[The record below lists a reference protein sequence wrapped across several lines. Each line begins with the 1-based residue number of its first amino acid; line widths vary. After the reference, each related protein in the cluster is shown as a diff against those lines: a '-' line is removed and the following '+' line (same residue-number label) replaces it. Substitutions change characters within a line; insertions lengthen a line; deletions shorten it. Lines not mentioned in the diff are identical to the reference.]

1 MVTPMLT
8 CPVLSRIQILALLIL
23 SFLTLHSQSL
33 GAQGLPA
40 ASKEAAI
47 SFFGAYS
54 RVNTDRSSQK
64 DNGFTVG
71 FAYTR
76 YLHWLLT
83 PSIEVRCKIA
93 TGSTVSEKT
102 FGGGIRVEHRFKN
115 FYPYANFFGSY
126 GKITFTNPITTVP
139 GPRYYYDDSTV
150 YSTGAGVDYDITS
163 TWAARVDYQFEHWHT
178 GFKNTF
184 TPQIFSIGILYRIPF
199 KPYPRE

>member
-1 MVTPMLT
+1 MPIY
-8 CPVLSRIQILALLIL
+8 PVLSRIQILALLI
-23 SFLTLHSQSL
+23 SPFLFLRSETLE
-33 GAQGLPA
+33 AQGLPA

-83 PSIEVRCKIA
+83 PSLEVRCKIA
-93 TGSTVSEKT
+93 TGATVSEKT

-126 GKITFTNPITTVP
+126 GKITLANPVTSGP
-139 GPRYYYDDSTV
+139 GPHYYYDDSTV
-150 YSTGAGVDYDITS
+150 YSAGGGLDYDITS
-163 TWAARVDYQFEHWHT
+163 TWAARVDYQYEHWHT
-178 GFKNTF
+178 GLKNTF
-184 TPQIFSIGILYRIPF
+184 NPQIFSIGILYRIPF

>member
-1 MVTPMLT
+1 MLIY
-8 CPVLSRIQILALLIL
+8 PVANRFPIFAV
-23 SFLTLHSQSL
+23 LTLPFLIVHSKSVE
-33 GAQGLPA
+33 GQGRPT

-47 SFFGAYS
+47 SLFGTYS
-54 RVNTDRSSQK
+54 RVSTDRSSQK

-71 FAYTR
+71 AAYTR

-83 PSIEVRCKIA
+83 PSLEVRCKIA
-93 TGSTVSEKT
+93 TGGTVSEKT

-126 GKITFTNPITTVP
+126 GKITFANPITSVP

-150 YSTGAGVDYDITS
+150 YSAGAGLDYDITS
-163 TWAARVDYQFEHWHT
+163 NWAARVDYQFEHWHT

>member
-1 MVTPMLT
+1 
-8 CPVLSRIQILALLIL
+8 
-23 SFLTLHSQSL
+23 
-33 GAQGLPA
+33 
-40 ASKEAAI
+40 
-47 SFFGAYS
+47 
-54 RVNTDRSSQK
+54 VNTDRSSQK

-83 PSIEVRCKIA
+83 PSLEVRCKIA
-93 TGSTVSEKT
+93 TGGTVSEKT

-126 GKITFTNPITTVP
+126 GKITFTNPITSVP

-150 YSTGAGVDYDITS
+150 YSTGAGLDYDITS
-163 TWAARVDYQFEHWHT
+163 NWAARVDYQFEHWHT
-178 GFKNTF
+178 GLRNTF

>member
-1 MVTPMLT
+1 MRI
-8 CPVLSRIQILALLIL
+8 CPDLSRIPVFSLQTLLVVVL
-23 SFLTLHSQSL
+23 LYKSL
-33 GAQGLPA
+33 GAQGLPT

-47 SFFGAYS
+47 SFFGTYS
-54 RVNTDRSSQK
+54 RVSTDRSSQK
-64 DNGFTVG
+64 DNGLTVG

-76 YLHWLLT
+76 YFNRFVT
-83 PSIEVRCKIA
+83 PSLEVRCKIA
-93 TGSTVSEKT
+93 NGATVGEKT

-126 GKITFTNPITTVP
+126 GKITFINPITSVP

-150 YSTGAGVDYDITS
+150 YSAGAGLDYDITS
-163 TWAARVDYQFEHWHT
+163 NWAARVDYQFEHWHT
-178 GFKNTF
+178 GLHNTF

>member
-1 MVTPMLT
+1 MLI
-8 CPVLSRIQILALLIL
+8 CPVLSRISIFSL
-23 SFLTLHSQSL
+23 LTLLLLVFRSKSL
-33 GAQGLPA
+33 EGQGLPT

-54 RVNTDRSSQK
+54 RVSTDRSSQK

-71 FAYTR
+71 LAYTR
-76 YLHWLLT
+76 YLHWFLT
-83 PSIEVRCKIA
+83 PSLEVRCKVA
-93 TGSTVSEKT
+93 TGDTVSEKT

-126 GKITFTNPITTVP
+126 GKITFANPITSVP

-150 YSTGAGVDYDITS
+150 YSTGAGLDYDITS
-163 TWAARVDYQFEHWHT
+163 NWAARVDYQFEHWHT
-178 GFKNTF
+178 GLRNTF

>member
-1 MVTPMLT
+1 MLLI
-8 CPVLSRIQILALLIL
+8 CPVPSRIPIFAVLTLPFLIL
-23 SFLTLHSQSL
+23 QSKSL
-33 GAQGLPA
+33 EAQGLPT

-47 SFFGAYS
+47 SFFGTYS
-54 RVNTDRSSQK
+54 RVSTDRSSQK

-83 PSIEVRCKIA
+83 PSLEVRCKIA
-93 TGSTVSEKT
+93 TGGTVSEKT
-102 FGGGIRVEHRFKN
+102 FGGGLRVEHRFKN

-126 GKITFTNPITTVP
+126 GKITFANPITSVP

-150 YSTGAGVDYDITS
+150 YSTGAGLDYDITS
-163 TWAARVDYQFEHWHT
+163 NWAARVDYQFEHWHT
-178 GFKNTF
+178 GFRNTF

>member
-1 MVTPMLT
+1 MLI
-8 CPVLSRIQILALLIL
+8 CPVPGRIPIFSL
-23 SFLTLHSQSL
+23 LTLVVVGLHSESL
-33 GAQGLPA
+33 RAQGLPT

-47 SFFGAYS
+47 SFFGTYS

-83 PSIEVRCKIA
+83 PSLEVRCKIA

-115 FYPYANFFGSY
+115 FYPYADFFGSY
-126 GKITFTNPITTVP
+126 GKITFANPVTSVP

-150 YSTGAGVDYDITS
+150 YSTGAGLDYDITS

-178 GFKNTF
+178 GLKNTF

-199 KPYPRE
+199 RPYPRE

>member
-1 MVTPMLT
+1 MLI

-23 SFLTLHSQSL
+23 TFLALHSEFFE
-33 GAQGLPA
+33 AQGLPA

-71 FAYTR
+71 FDYTR

-83 PSIEVRCKIA
+83 PSLEVRCKIA
-93 TGSTVSEKT
+93 TGDTVSEKT

-126 GKITFTNPITTVP
+126 GKITFTNPITSVP
-139 GPRYYYDDSTV
+139 GPRYSYDDSTV
-150 YSTGAGVDYDITS
+150 YSTGAGLDYDITS
-163 TWAARVDYQFEHWHT
+163 NWAARVDYQFEHWHT
-178 GFKNTF
+178 GFRNTF
-184 TPQIFSIGILYRIPF
+184 TPQVFSIGILYRIPF

>member
-1 MVTPMLT
+1 MLT
-8 CPVLSRIQILALLIL
+8 CPVPSRISIFALLT
-23 SFLTLHSQSL
+23 FLCLLLHSKSL
-33 GAQGLPA
+33 EGQGRPTA
-40 ASKEAAI
+40 TKEAAI

-54 RVNTDRSSQK
+54 RVSTDRSSQK

-83 PSIEVRCKIA
+83 PSLEVRCKIA

-126 GKITFTNPITTVP
+126 GKITLANPITSVP

-150 YSTGAGVDYDITS
+150 YSAGGGLDYDITS

>member
-1 MVTPMLT
+1 MLMLI
-8 CPVLSRIQILALLIL
+8 CPLSRISIFSL
-23 SFLTLHSQSL
+23 LTLLLLVFRSESIEAQSS
-33 GAQGLPA
+33 PT

-47 SFFGAYS
+47 SFFGTYS
-54 RVNTDRSSQK
+54 RVSTDRESEK

-83 PSIEVRCKIA
+83 PSLEVRSKIA
-93 TGSTVSEKT
+93 TGGTVSEKT

-126 GKITFTNPITTVP
+126 GKITFTNPITSVP

-150 YSTGAGVDYDITS
+150 YSTGAGLDYDITS
-163 TWAARVDYQFEHWHT
+163 NWAARVDYQFEHWHT
-178 GFKNTF
+178 GLKNTF

-199 KPYPRE
+199 KPYRRE

>member
-1 MVTPMLT
+1 MLLI
-8 CPVLSRIQILALLIL
+8 CPVPSRIPIFAVLTLPFLIL
-23 SFLTLHSQSL
+23 QSKSL
-33 GAQGLPA
+33 EAQGLPT

-47 SFFGAYS
+47 SFFGTYS
-54 RVNTDRSSQK
+54 RVSTDRSSQK

-83 PSIEVRCKIA
+83 PSLEVRCKIA
-93 TGSTVSEKT
+93 TGGTVSEKT
-102 FGGGIRVEHRFKN
+102 FGGGLRVEHRFKN
-115 FYPYANFFGSY
+115 FYPYADFFGSY
-126 GKITFTNPITTVP
+126 GKITFANPVTSVP

-150 YSTGAGVDYDITS
+150 YSTGAGLDYDITS
-163 TWAARVDYQFEHWHT
+163 NWAARVDYQFEHWHT
-178 GFKNTF
+178 GFRNTF

>member
-1 MVTPMLT
+1 MLI
-8 CPVLSRIQILALLIL
+8 CPVANRFLIFALLTLPLLIL
-23 SFLTLHSQSL
+23 PSNSL
-33 GAQGLPA
+33 EAQGLPA
-40 ASKEAAI
+40 ASKEAAL

-54 RVNTDRSSQK
+54 RVSTDRSSQK

-83 PSIEVRCKIA
+83 PSLEVRTKIA
-93 TGSTVSEKT
+93 TGDTISEKT
-102 FGGGIRVEHRFKN
+102 FGGGIRVEHKFKD

-126 GKITFTNPITTVP
+126 GKITTTNPLTSGP

-150 YSTGAGVDYDITS
+150 YSTGAGLDYDITS

>member
-1 MVTPMLT
+1 MLI
-8 CPVLSRIQILALLIL
+8 CPVLSRTLIFSL
-23 SFLTLHSQSL
+23 LTLLLLVFRSKSL
-33 GAQGLPA
+33 EGQGLPT

-54 RVNTDRSSQK
+54 RVSTDRSSQK

-76 YLHWLLT
+76 YLHWFLT
-83 PSIEVRCKIA
+83 PSLEIRSKIA
-93 TGSTVSEKT
+93 TGDTVSEKT

-115 FYPYANFFGSY
+115 FHPYANFFGSY
-126 GKITFTNPITTVP
+126 GKITLTNPVTSVP

-150 YSTGAGVDYDITS
+150 YSTGAGLDYDVTS
-163 TWAARVDYQFEHWHT
+163 NWAARVDYQYEHWHT
-178 GFKNTF
+178 GLKNTF

-199 KPYPRE
+199 KPYKRE

>member
-1 MVTPMLT
+1 MLM
-8 CPVLSRIQILALLIL
+8 CPVPSRIPIFSL
-23 SFLTLHSQSL
+23 LTLVVVGLHSESL
-33 GAQGLPA
+33 GAQGLPT

-47 SFFGAYS
+47 SFFGTYS
-54 RVNTDRSSQK
+54 RVSTDRSSQK

-83 PSIEVRCKIA
+83 PSLEVRCKIA
-93 TGSTVSEKT
+93 TGGTVSEKT

-126 GKITFTNPITTVP
+126 GKITFANPITSVP

-150 YSTGAGVDYDITS
+150 YSTGAGLDYDITS
-163 TWAARVDYQFEHWHT
+163 NWAARVDYQFEHWHT
-178 GFKNTF
+178 GLRNTF

>member
-1 MVTPMLT
+1 MPIR
-8 CPVLSRIQILALLIL
+8 PVLSRIQTLALLIL
-23 SFLTLHSQSL
+23 SFLILHSESL
-33 GAQGLPA
+33 EAQGLPA

-47 SFFGAYS
+47 SFFGTYS

-83 PSIEVRCKIA
+83 PSLEVRAKVA
-93 TGSTVSEKT
+93 TGATVSEKT
-102 FGGGIRVEHRFKN
+102 FGGGIRVEHKFKN
-115 FYPYANFFGSY
+115 FYPYADFFGSY
-126 GKITFTNPITTVP
+126 GKITFANPVTS

-150 YSTGAGVDYDITS
+150 YSTGAGLDYDITP
-163 TWAARVDYQFEHWHT
+163 TWAARFDYQFEHWHT
-178 GFKNTF
+178 GLKNTF

>member
-1 MVTPMLT
+1 MPIR
-8 CPVLSRIQILALLIL
+8 PVLSRIQTLALLIL
-23 SFLTLHSQSL
+23 SFLILHSESL
-33 GAQGLPA
+33 EAQGLPA

-47 SFFGAYS
+47 SFFGTYS

-83 PSIEVRCKIA
+83 PSLEVRAKVA
-93 TGSTVSEKT
+93 TGATVSEKT
-102 FGGGIRVEHRFKN
+102 FGGGIRVEHKFKN
-115 FYPYANFFGSY
+115 FYPYADFFGSY
-126 GKITFTNPITTVP
+126 GKITFANPVTS

-150 YSTGAGVDYDITS
+150 YSTGAGLDYDITP
-163 TWAARVDYQFEHWHT
+163 TWAARFDYQFEHWHT
-178 GFKNTF
+178 GLKSTF

>member
-1 MVTPMLT
+1 MLLI
-8 CPVLSRIQILALLIL
+8 CPVPSRIPIFAV
-23 SFLTLHSQSL
+23 LTLPFLMLQPKSL
-33 GAQGLPA
+33 GAQGLPT

-47 SFFGAYS
+47 SFFGTYS
-54 RVNTDRSSQK
+54 RVSTDRSSQK

-83 PSIEVRCKIA
+83 PSLEVRCKIA
-93 TGSTVSEKT
+93 NGGSVSEKT

-115 FYPYANFFGSY
+115 FYPYADFFGSY
-126 GKITFTNPITTVP
+126 GKITFANPITSVP

-150 YSTGAGVDYDITS
+150 YSAGAGLDYDITS

-178 GFKNTF
+178 GFRNTF

>member
-1 MVTPMLT
+1 MLMLI
-8 CPVLSRIQILALLIL
+8 CPLRRISIFSL
-23 SFLTLHSQSL
+23 LTLLLLVFRSESNEAQSR
-33 GAQGLPA
+33 PT

-47 SFFGAYS
+47 SFFGTYS
-54 RVNTDRSSQK
+54 RVSTDRESEK

-83 PSIEVRCKIA
+83 PSLEVRSKIA
-93 TGSTVSEKT
+93 TGGTVSEKT

-126 GKITFTNPITTVP
+126 GKITFTNPITSVP

-150 YSTGAGVDYDITS
+150 YSTGAGLDYDITS
-163 TWAARVDYQFEHWHT
+163 NWAARVDYQFEHWHT
-178 GFKNTF
+178 GLKNTF

-199 KPYPRE
+199 KPYRRE

>member
-1 MVTPMLT
+1 MLIF
-8 CPVLSRIQILALLIL
+8 PVPGRIPIFSL
-23 SFLTLHSQSL
+23 LTLVVVGFHSESL
-33 GAQGLPA
+33 GAQGLPT

-76 YLHWLLT
+76 YLHWFLT
-83 PSIEVRCKIA
+83 PSLEVRCKIA
-93 TGSTVSEKT
+93 NGDSVVEKT

-126 GKITFTNPITTVP
+126 GKIRFTNPITSVP

-150 YSTGAGVDYDITS
+150 YSTGAGLDYDITS
-163 TWAARVDYQFEHWHT
+163 NWAARVDYQFEHWHT
-178 GFKNTF
+178 GLKNTF

-199 KPYPRE
+199 KPYPKE

>member
-1 MVTPMLT
+1 MLLI
-8 CPVLSRIQILALLIL
+8 CPVPSRIPIFAVLTLPFLIL
-23 SFLTLHSQSL
+23 QSKSL
-33 GAQGLPA
+33 EAQGLPT
-40 ASKEAAI
+40 ASKDAAI
-47 SFFGAYS
+47 SLFGTYS
-54 RVNTDRSSQK
+54 RVSTDRSSQK

-83 PSIEVRCKIA
+83 PSLEVRCKIA
-93 TGSTVSEKT
+93 TGGTVSEKT
-102 FGGGIRVEHRFKN
+102 FGGGLRVEHRFKN
-115 FYPYANFFGSY
+115 FYPYADFFGSY
-126 GKITFTNPITTVP
+126 GKITFANPITSIP

-150 YSTGAGVDYDITS
+150 YSAGAGLDYDITS

-178 GFKNTF
+178 GFRNTF

>member
-1 MVTPMLT
+1 MLI
-8 CPVLSRIQILALLIL
+8 CPVPGRIPIFSL
-23 SFLTLHSQSL
+23 LTLVVVGLHSKSL
-33 GAQGLPA
+33 EAQGRPT

-54 RVNTDRSSQK
+54 RVSTDRSSQK

-83 PSIEVRCKIA
+83 PSLEVRSKIA
-93 TGSTVSEKT
+93 TGSTVSERT

-126 GKITFTNPITTVP
+126 GKITFANPVTSVP

-150 YSTGAGVDYDITS
+150 YSTGAGLDYDITP
-163 TWAARVDYQFEHWHT
+163 TWAARFDYQFEHWHT
-178 GFKNTF
+178 GLKTTF

>member
-1 MVTPMLT
+1 MLLI
-8 CPVLSRIQILALLIL
+8 CPVPSRIPIFAVLTLPFLIL
-23 SFLTLHSQSL
+23 QSKSL
-33 GAQGLPA
+33 EAQGLPT

-47 SFFGAYS
+47 SFFGTYS
-54 RVNTDRSSQK
+54 RVSTDRSSQK

-83 PSIEVRCKIA
+83 PSLEVRCKIA
-93 TGSTVSEKT
+93 TGGTVSEKT
-102 FGGGIRVEHRFKN
+102 FGGGLRVEHRFKN
-115 FYPYANFFGSY
+115 FYPYADFFGSY
-126 GKITFTNPITTVP
+126 GKITFANPITSVP

-150 YSTGAGVDYDITS
+150 YSTGAGLDYDITS
-163 TWAARVDYQFEHWHT
+163 NWAARVDYQFEHWHT
-178 GFKNTF
+178 GFRNTF

>member
-1 MVTPMLT
+1 MLI
-8 CPVLSRIQILALLIL
+8 CPVLSRTLIFSL
-23 SFLTLHSQSL
+23 LTLLLLVFRSKSL
-33 GAQGLPA
+33 EGQGLPT

-76 YLHWLLT
+76 YLHWFLT
-83 PSIEVRCKIA
+83 PSLEIRSKIA

-102 FGGGIRVEHRFKN
+102 FGGGIRVEHKFKD

-126 GKITFTNPITTVP
+126 GKITFANPITSVP
-139 GPRYYYDDSTV
+139 GPRYSYDDSTV
-150 YSTGAGVDYDITS
+150 YSTGAGLDYDIPSNS
-163 TWAARVDYQFEHWHT
+163 TAPCAYQFAH
-178 GFKNTF
+178 
-184 TPQIFSIGILYRIPF
+184 
-199 KPYPRE
+199 

>member
-1 MVTPMLT
+1 MLLI
-8 CPVLSRIQILALLIL
+8 CPVPSRIPIFAVLTLPFLIL
-23 SFLTLHSQSL
+23 QSKSL
-33 GAQGLPA
+33 EAQGLPT

-47 SFFGAYS
+47 SFFGTYS
-54 RVNTDRSSQK
+54 RVSTDRSSQK

-83 PSIEVRCKIA
+83 PSLEVRCKIA
-93 TGSTVSEKT
+93 TGGTVSEKT
-102 FGGGIRVEHRFKN
+102 FGGGLRVEHRFKN
-115 FYPYANFFGSY
+115 FYPYGDFFGSY
-126 GKITFTNPITTVP
+126 GKITFANPVTSVP

-150 YSTGAGVDYDITS
+150 YSTGAGLDYDITS
-163 TWAARVDYQFEHWHT
+163 NWAARVDYQFEHWHT
-178 GFKNTF
+178 GFRNTF

>member
-1 MVTPMLT
+1 MLI
-8 CPVLSRIQILALLIL
+8 CPVLSRTLIFSL
-23 SFLTLHSQSL
+23 LTLLLLVFRSKSL
-33 GAQGLPA
+33 EGQGLPT

-54 RVNTDRSSQK
+54 RVSTDRSSQK

-71 FAYTR
+71 LAYTR
-76 YLHWLLT
+76 YLHWFLT
-83 PSIEVRCKIA
+83 PSLEVRCKVA
-93 TGSTVSEKT
+93 TGDTVSEKT

-126 GKITFTNPITTVP
+126 GKITLTNPVPSGP

-150 YSTGAGVDYDITS
+150 YSTGAGLDYDVTS
-163 TWAARVDYQFEHWHT
+163 NWAARVDYQFEHWHT
-178 GFKNTF
+178 GLKNTF

-199 KPYPRE
+199 KPYKRE

>member
-1 MVTPMLT
+1 MLI
-8 CPVLSRIQILALLIL
+8 CPVLGRTLIFSL
-23 SFLTLHSQSL
+23 LTLLLLVFRSKSL
-33 GAQGLPA
+33 EGQGLPT

-54 RVNTDRSSQK
+54 RVSTDRSSQK

-71 FAYTR
+71 LAYTR
-76 YLHWLLT
+76 YLHWFLT
-83 PSIEVRCKIA
+83 PSLEVRCKVA
-93 TGSTVSEKT
+93 TGDTVSEKT

-126 GKITFTNPITTVP
+126 GKITFANPITSVP

-150 YSTGAGVDYDITS
+150 YSTGAGLDYDITS
-163 TWAARVDYQFEHWHT
+163 NWAARVDYQFEHWHT
-178 GFKNTF
+178 GLRNTF

-199 KPYPRE
+199 KPYKRE

>member
-1 MVTPMLT
+1 MLMLI
-8 CPVLSRIQILALLIL
+8 CPLRRISIFSL
-23 SFLTLHSQSL
+23 LTLLLLVFRSESIEAQSS
-33 GAQGLPA
+33 PT

-47 SFFGAYS
+47 SFFGTYS
-54 RVNTDRSSQK
+54 RVSTDRESEK

-83 PSIEVRCKIA
+83 PSLEVRSKIA
-93 TGSTVSEKT
+93 TGGTVSEKT
-102 FGGGIRVEHRFKN
+102 FGGGIRVEHRFRN

-126 GKITFTNPITTVP
+126 GKITFTNPITSVP

-150 YSTGAGVDYDITS
+150 YSTGAGLDYDITS
-163 TWAARVDYQFEHWHT
+163 NWAARVDYQFEHWHT
-178 GFKNTF
+178 GLKNTF

-199 KPYPRE
+199 KPYRRE

>member
-1 MVTPMLT
+1 MLMLI
-8 CPVLSRIQILALLIL
+8 CPLRRISIFSL
-23 SFLTLHSQSL
+23 LTLLLLVFRSESIEAQSS
-33 GAQGLPA
+33 PT

-47 SFFGAYS
+47 SFFGTYS
-54 RVNTDRSSQK
+54 RVSTDRESEK

-83 PSIEVRCKIA
+83 PSLEVRSKIA
-93 TGSTVSEKT
+93 TGGTVSEKT

-126 GKITFTNPITTVP
+126 GKITFTNPITSVP

-150 YSTGAGVDYDITS
+150 YSTGAGLDYDITS
-163 TWAARVDYQFEHWHT
+163 NWAARVDYQFEHWHT
-178 GFKNTF
+178 GLKNTF

-199 KPYPRE
+199 KPYRRE

>member
-1 MVTPMLT
+1 MLI
-8 CPVLSRIQILALLIL
+8 CPLLSRIQILALLIL
-23 SFLTLHSQSL
+23 SFLTLHSESL

-40 ASKEAAI
+40 ASKEAAL

-83 PSIEVRCKIA
+83 PSLEVRCKIA

-102 FGGGIRVEHRFKN
+102 FGGGIRVEHPFKISTRTLISLAVTERLRLPTPSPQ
-115 FYPYANFFGSY
+115 FRGRAIITMIPPCTPPAAGS
-126 GKITFTNPITTVP
+126 ITTSLPP
-139 GPRYYYDDSTV
+139 GPHVST
-150 YSTGAGVDYDITS
+150 TS
-163 TWAARVDYQFEHWHT
+163 M
-178 GFKNTF
+178 N
-184 TPQIFSIGILYRIPF
+184 IGILG
-199 KPYPRE
+199 